1 MELFV
6 SDLKK
11 KNLHGHSLNIWDVE
25 VKMSGTIAMET
36 SGTTLQIVQ
45 LKLLNNV
52 WSSWSLS
59 REGKSLF

>member
-1 MELFV
+1 
-6 SDLKK
+6 
-11 KNLHGHSLNIWDVE
+11 
-25 VKMSGTIAMET
+25 MSGTIAMET